1 VAISHKL
8 HVPKQFERL
17 LEKLK
22 VKEQTPLPIS
32 NETQELLREPAY
44 FIHS

>member
-8 HVPKQFERL
+8 HVPKQFERV

-22 VKEQTPLPIS
+22 IQEQTPQKTGAKKSHGTLAI
-32 NETQELLREPAY
+32 LMKIR
-44 FIHS
+44 